1 MKTMRKISKIA
12 AIFLVFH
19 MFILSGLSQSV
30 WAAMI
35 STESIMHINRYES
48 LRDYLN
54 SFLVREDIQAVLIS
68 HGINPQEAQTRI
80 DHLSDNEIDKLVHE
94 IDQLPA
100 GGGGTAGV
108 VVIIIMFLIAVVADL
123 LYNDPAPED

>member
-1 MKTMRKISKIA
+1 MMRKISKFA
-12 AIFLVFH
+12 AILLVFH
-19 MFILSGLSQSV
+19 MLMLSGLSQSG

-35 STESIMHINRYES
+35 STESIMQVNCCDSPRE
-48 LRDYLN
+48 YLN
-54 SFLVREDIQAVLIS
+54 SLLVREDILAVLIS
-68 HGINPQEAQTRI
+68 HGIDPQEAQTRI

-108 VVIIIMFLIAVVADL
+108 VTLIIIFLIAVVADL
-123 LYNDPAPED
+123 FYNDPAPED